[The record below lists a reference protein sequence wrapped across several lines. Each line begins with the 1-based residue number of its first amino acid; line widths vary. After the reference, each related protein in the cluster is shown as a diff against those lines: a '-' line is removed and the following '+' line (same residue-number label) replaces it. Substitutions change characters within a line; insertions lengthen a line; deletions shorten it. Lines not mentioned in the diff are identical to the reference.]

1 MRNFHWIIGLKE
13 AIIMGFVKKAVKACV
28 RKLQGWLYE
37 ERNPEIPFDNRH
49 EWLSARYRKLKSD
62 PVCAKKPEYIWGVL
76 QGAALGKVLGFE
88 RISVIEF
95 GVAGGR
101 GLLAMEQAAELAER
115 EIGGIQIDVYGFD
128 AGIGLPKP
136 QDYRDLPNLFFDGQY
151 SMDRHQLERRLRRA
165 QLKLGL
171 VEDTIPGFLDSNPA
185 PIAFVSMDL
194 DLYSSTTNALKVF
207 EAHEQFFLP
216 RVLCYF
222 DDILGYTYSE
232 YNGERLA
239 ISEFND
245 RHSMRKISLL
255 YGLKYYVRCGDSWT
269 DKMFFLHA
277 FDHSLYNHPDSLQK
291 ARRIDMNGRTE
302 MEKVSSAERQL
313 S

>member
-1 MRNFHWIIGLKE
+1 MS
-13 AIIMGFVKKAVKACV
+13 FVRKAVKACV
-28 RKLQGWLYE
+28 RTLWGWLREDE
-37 ERNPEIPFDNRH
+37 ENPSHEIPFDNRY
-49 EWLSARYRKLKSD
+49 EWLRARYRKLKED

-101 GLLAMEQAAELAER
+101 GLLAMEQAAEMVER
-115 EIGGIQIDVYGFD
+115 MMGGIQIDVYGFD
-128 AGIGLPKP
+128 AGKSLPKP
-136 QDYRDLPNLFFDGQY
+136 QDYRDGQFPMDGN
-151 SMDRHQLERRLRRA
+151 QLERRLRRA
-165 QLKLGL
+165 QLELGL
-171 VEDTIPGFLDSNPA
+171 VEDTIPIFLDSNPA

-194 DLYSSTTNALKVF
+194 DLYSSTKNALKIF
-207 EAHEQFFLP
+207 EADERFLLP

-222 DDILGYTYSE
+222 DGILGYTFSE

-245 RHSMRKISLL
+245 IHSMRKISLL
-255 YGLKYYVRCGDSWT
+255 YGLKYFTLVGSSWP

-277 FDHSLYNHPDSLQK
+277 FDHSMYSHPDSLHRP
-291 ARRIDMNGRTE
+291 RRIDVNGRTE
-302 MEKVSSAERQL
+302 MEVVSAAGRQL